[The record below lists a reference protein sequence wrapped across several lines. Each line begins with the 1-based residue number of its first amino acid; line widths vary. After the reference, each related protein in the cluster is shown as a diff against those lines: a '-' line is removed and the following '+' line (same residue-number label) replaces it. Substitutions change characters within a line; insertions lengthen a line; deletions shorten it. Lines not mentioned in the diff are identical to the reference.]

1 MAHYNAIRD
10 IFALGSQPELD
21 KGAAEKWVKVKE
33 MFIKVLETF
42 QTTE

>member
-1 MAHYNAIRD
+1 MGHYIAFRD
-10 IFALGSQPELD
+10 IFAVGSQQELD
-21 KGAAEKWVKVKE
+21 KGAAEKWVKEKE